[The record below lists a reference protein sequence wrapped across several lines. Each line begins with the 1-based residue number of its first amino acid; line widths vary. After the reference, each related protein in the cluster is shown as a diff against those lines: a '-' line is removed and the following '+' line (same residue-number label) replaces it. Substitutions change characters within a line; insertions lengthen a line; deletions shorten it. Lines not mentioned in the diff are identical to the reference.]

1 MPDLDD
7 TAAVHDN
14 PFVHLSLE
22 RAIRLRWALRD
33 ILAKRTQ
40 FLPLADADLQLLI
53 EMGLAEMHDDEP
65 ALTEAGAAAIG

>member
-1 MPDLDD
+1 MPDVDD
-7 TAAVHDN
+7 TATVHDN

-40 FLPLADADLQLLI
+40 FLPLADADQQLQ
-53 EMGLAEMHDDEP
+53 
-65 ALTEAGAAAIG
+65 IGIGQRQELRPLGENIA